1 MRSDMKRLLLAALAA
16 ALPLSAAH
24 AAPVTDMV
32 ALRAYVTKALV
43 RCPGPKLKIE
53 PIEQSGPANFL
64 LYDVTLES
72 SDENCSTHKYLLYS
86 PVTQQ
91 ILLGTVFLLPPDSRP
106 ISARITEQTSQM
118 LKQPVTAT
126 VSPFPLPDG
135 LKAVSITKNTKYGPF
150 AYHALVDATERFL
163 IIATRGNLR
172 ENPSKTLLDSIG
184 AAKAVRRG

>member
-72 SDENCSTHKYLLYS
+72 SDENCATHKL
-86 PVTQQ
+86 
-91 ILLGTVFLLPPDSRP
+91 LLGTAFILPQDSRP
-106 ISARITEQTSQM
+106 IAMRITEHTSKM

-135 LKAVSITKNTKYGPF
+135 LKAVSIAKNTKYGPF
-150 AYHALVDATERFL
+150 AYHAFVDASERFL

-172 ENPSKTLLDSIG
+172 EDPSKTLLESIG